1 VDGEFLENILWNSKR
16 IINNIVSKVNLA
28 VKRTILR
35 ISIEIPPK
43 IIYVES
49 I

>member
-1 VDGEFLENILWNSKR
+1 VDGESLENILRNSKR
-16 IINNIVSKVNLA
+16 IINNIVPKVNLA
-28 VKRTILR
+28 KRTILR